1 MAFDTGYAL
10 VIGVGSY
17 QHMPALNVPITVED
31 AQEVAAVL
39 GDRRYCGYPEAQVT
53 LLHDASATRQNIEAA
68 LDRLA
73 ATLQES
79 DTFLLFY
86 SGHGDYGADGYY
98 LTTYE
103 TVIQD
108 GQVVAGSGIPEKT
121 LLEKLKAI
129 PAKRVF
135 LFFNACHAGEISPD
149 ALGGAVDAAGQNLP
163 DRTAAALLGTGS
175 GRVIITACREMQRSY
190 FLKTAA
196 MTFFGQAVADGLRG
210 CDLVHRRGYV
220 SIFDLY
226 EAVFISVSGEVK
238 QRFGA
243 LGLVQ
248 EPELTIQKGIGAM
261 AIALHR
267 GKSPDGG
274 LNAEDL
280 PPTLSGAVRQ
290 VEPVDCQRALQQ
302 ILSGEFTVS
311 RDVNVVARD
320 QIDLRGSQG
329 AIVNPAAGAV
339 ITQQFGNT
347 TNVNTGGGD
356 YAGGNLAK

>member
-1 MAFDTGYAL
+1 
-10 VIGVGSY
+10 
-17 QHMPALNVPITVED
+17 
-31 AQEVAAVL
+31 
-39 GDRRYCGYPEAQVT
+39 
-53 LLHDASATRQNIEAA
+53 
-68 LDRLA
+68 
-73 ATLQES
+73 
-79 DTFLLFY
+79 
-86 SGHGDYGADGYY
+86 
-98 LTTYE
+98 
-103 TVIQD
+103 
-108 GQVVAGSGIPEKT
+108 
-121 LLEKLKAI
+121 
-129 PAKRVF
+129 
-135 LFFNACHAGEISPD
+135 
-149 ALGGAVDAAGQNLP
+149 
-163 DRTAAALLGTGS
+163 
-175 GRVIITACREMQRSY
+175 
-190 FLKTAA
+190 
-196 MTFFGQAVADGLRG
+196 
-210 CDLVHRRGYV
+210 
-220 SIFDLY
+220 
-226 EAVFISVSGEVK
+226 
-238 QRFGA
+238 
-243 LGLVQ
+243 LVQ